1 MMNHLSNNDIHSLID
16 GMMVNGERTRIL
28 AHLEECERCRREVT
42 FHRSVTRVA
51 RAMPP
56 VKPSSRFMER
66 VMVKIAPS
74 EQPAWVRW
82 TLNNAGNIFGMI
94 LVLSVIGYFLT
105 TPTVFTD
112 QSSGGS
118 SKLTETFQAYQGW
131 YSQVKTFLGEQ
142 VNRLKPDPTT
152 ASTPPTEGGKIL
164 VMIVVSLLAL
174 VGLDR
179 FVFQRISRVRTR

>member
-16 GMMVNGERTRIL
+16 GMMVNGERTRLL
-28 AHLEECERCRREVT
+28 AHLEECERCRREVS
-42 FHRSVTRVA
+42 FHRSATRVA

-56 VKPSSRFMER
+56 VKPSSRFTER
-66 VMVKIAPS
+66 VMVKIAPR
-74 EQPAWVRW
+74 EQQAWVRW

-112 QSSGGS
+112 QSSTGPS
-118 SKLTETFQAYQGW
+118 ALRETFQTYHGW
-131 YSQVKTFLGEQ
+131 YSQAKTFLGEQ
-142 VNRLKPDPTT
+142 ANRLKPDPAT
-152 ASTPPTEGGKIL
+152 ASAPSTESGKIL

-179 FVFQRISRVRTR
+179 FVFQRISRVRTQ